1 VINRVFNTAVTDSA
15 GVSHEFTTLYGGNFG
30 ELDASLFYNITSYI
44 TLGVQALNLTDA
56 LYRTLEQQHV
66 GTSTF
71 EWYGSGR
78 TYSVQLRATL

>member
-1 VINRVFNTAVTDSA
+1 M
-15 GVSHEFTTLYGGNFG
+15 
-30 ELDASLFYNITSYI
+30 FYNITSHI

-66 GTSTF
+66 GTTAF

-78 TYSVQLRATL
+78 TYSLQLRATL